1 MLSQSYNFGETP
13 FKNKTDIHE
22 QLIADLGKVITNDGY
37 LQKYEIQEKVNV
49 LCKWMCTTPRK
60 SIYRLDHFSN
70 HYTDNLQKL
79 YKALKQSLLKIGIY
93 RYLLI

>member
-37 LQKYEIQEKVNV
+37 LQKYEIQVFYSNIYVTLSLLSLYKIKRFFYDKKNYRKKSMFSANGCVQHLEKVF
-49 LCKWMCTTPRK
+49 
-60 SIYRLDHFSN
+60 ID
-70 HYTDNLQKL
+70 
-79 YKALKQSLLKIGIY
+79 
-93 RYLLI
+93 